1 MKRTLIFTLFVA
13 AAALS
18 GASAANADPAASP
31 PPAATPL
38 PPSKLSGSIS
48 TDLLIHPV
56 VNNFL
61 SDGGGG
67 PANLTVRSE
76 LGLQAGRGA
85 FLLSDDYRH
94 VEFSVPVNG
103 SAFNASQL
111 DNDVHLDYGV
121 HSLYAGIGYL
131 ARTNNYGIG
140 VRALGFG
147 GQFESS
153 LKRPVALYASLYYYP
168 SAHGTDVAL
177 NSVQDN
183 LAYHVTKGGVGAK
196 VPLKRT
202 QAFFDL
208 GMDGERGLP
217 AALATRSY
225 TETSPY
231 AGLGWHF

>member
-1 MKRTLIFTLFVA
+1 MKRTLTFTLFVA
-13 AAALS
+13 GAALS
-18 GASAANADPAASP
+18 GACPASADPAASP
-31 PPAATPL
+31 APAATSL
-38 PPSKLSGSIS
+38 PQSKLSGSIS

-85 FLLSDDYRH
+85 FLLSDDYR
-94 VEFSVPVNG
+94 
-103 SAFNASQL
+103 
-111 DNDVHLDYGV
+111 LDYGF
-121 HSLYAGIGYL
+121 HSISAGIADL
-131 ARTNNYGIG
+131 TRSNNYGIDVQG
-140 VRALGFG
+140 MGFG

-153 LKRPVALYASLYYYP
+153 LKRPVAVYASLYYYP

-217 AALATRSY
+217 AVLATRSY